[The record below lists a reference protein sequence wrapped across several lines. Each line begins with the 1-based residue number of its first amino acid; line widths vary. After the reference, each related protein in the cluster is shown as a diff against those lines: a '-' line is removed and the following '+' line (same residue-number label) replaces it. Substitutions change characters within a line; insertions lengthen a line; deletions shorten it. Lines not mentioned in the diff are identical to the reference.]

1 MPTRK
6 LKDFMAALPD
16 ENANADILALR
27 KEVVKFASAF
37 PIIGYKE

>member
-16 ENANADILALR
+16 ENANSDILALR